1 MSPELTSQAWV
12 QIRYDY
18 EHTDRPIE
26 DICAEHG
33 ISSGTLRDRMRR
45 WRWTRRRPPI
55 PLEGPPPLPAPQLE
69 QVGGIAGLTATP
81 TLPLSGEGRKDVA
94 LPPGIWEDDDPAAPG
109 AAAAPP
115 IETAAPYVEAMPP
128 VAAGDQAPT
137 PGESDDNAIVPR
149 LQSAVARVLPA
160 IEATV
165 VKLGAGPMQP
175 REMEQTAR
183 ALASLTRTLREL
195 NGLLSQRQAAAA
207 DDVAAHDDMPED
219 IDAFRLDLAR
229 RIDAFVASRT
239 GGADGGAEMQGG

>member
-26 DICAEHG
+26 DICAANG

-45 WRWTRRRPPI
+45 WGWARRRPPI
-55 PLEGPPPLPAPQLE
+55 PREGPPPAPAPASRQAVPAFPSVAQAE
-69 QVGGIAGLTATP
+69 PGAPSAPPFETATP
-81 TLPLSGEGRKDVA
+81 SL
-94 LPPGIWEDDDPAAPG
+94 PAAPQIEI
-109 AAAAPP
+109 AADLPHAASEDPP
-115 IETAAPYVEAMPP
+115 PDPA
-128 VAAGDQAPT
+128 
-137 PGESDDNAIVPR
+137 AIVPR

-207 DDVAAHDDMPED
+207 DDPAARDDMPED

-239 GGADGGAEMQGG
+239 GGADGGAEPFQGG